1 MGIFDALTTAVTG
14 MQAQSYALQN
24 ISGNI
29 ANSQTTAYKRTE
41 TSFQDMV
48 RDAPP
53 TRQTAGAVAASSR
66 ATNNVQGD
74 LQNSSV
80 GTFMAVSG
88 EGFFVVQ
95 KPSGFVDGRPSF
107 DGINIYTRR
116 GDFQTDK
123 NGFLVNGAGY
133 YLLGI
138 PVDPTTGNLVGS
150 VPQLL
155 QFQNDFLPAQATTQ
169 IEYRANL
176 PKFPKPDA
184 LNSSIPGSELLNPAA
199 FSANPVAGPPQAA
212 KVTGFGANIQEVT
225 AAVTGTGTFANPTVT
240 QFGAGNGGLLR
251 IVVNGTNYDVTVNDT
266 DTLNTPVTGIIDK
279 INGIPGL
286 NAAGV
291 TASLDTSG
299 GTNKLRLAAANPD
312 VDFSVDP
319 ASADVTTA
327 RLGIAEQAY
336 NSRNLLDLGLV
347 GQGDTLNIAIGAS
360 NTSLTFGTGPGEIST
375 LAEFTA
381 ALTPPAPTLN
391 GGIASIDANG
401 NLSITA
407 NAITDTITLSGTAAT
422 RMSNFGV
429 QTLTALPSNQV
440 VLGQDISPFIAQSLG
455 GQAITAYD
463 SSGAP
468 VNIQFRWAKVSSSLY
483 GGSDTWNLF
492 YQVNSNPAN
501 TDVAWQNVGINYTF
515 DANGQMNPTV
525 ANVTLPNV
533 TVDGI
538 SLGTIQLV
546 HGTGG
551 LTQFSDPNGVVQTNQ
566 LQQNGFPAGELQ
578 TVSVNDKGRVIGSYT
593 NGRTIDLAEITL
605 ADFNGPN
612 MLKRLDGG
620 AFAATDE
627 SGPAIFGAPGKI
639 VGGALEGSNTD
650 IADEF
655 SKLIITQQAYSAN
668 TRIITTGNQM
678 VQDLLNMIR

>member
-1 MGIFDALTTAVTG
+1 MPHMRVGKGAPNEASQHGDAFAARRAHACGRAKQWWARRYPVAAHVARAAPRAFAHHTASARHFLPGLGRSALARPVASPWHLRQPIETPSNPCWHGACDGNARVAAARLWQGFRRAARNAVETTMGIFDALTTAVTG

-176 PKFPKPDA
+176 PKFPKPDS

-199 FSANPVAGPPQAA
+199 FSANPIAGPPQAA
-212 KVTGFGANIQEVT
+212 KVTGFGANVQEVT

-251 IVVNGTNYDVTVNDT
+251 IVVNGTNYDVTINDT
-266 DTLNTPVTGIIDK
+266 D
-279 INGIPGL
+279 
-286 NAAGV
+286 A
-291 TASLDTSG
+291 
-299 GTNKLRLAAANPD
+299 
-312 VDFSVDP
+312 
-319 ASADVTTA
+319 
-327 RLGIAEQAY
+327 
-336 NSRNLLDLGLV
+336 
-347 GQGDTLNIAIGAS
+347 
-360 NTSLTFGTGPGEIST
+360 
-375 LAEFTA
+375 
-381 ALTPPAPTLN
+381 
-391 GGIASIDANG
+391 
-401 NLSITA
+401 
-407 NAITDTITLSGTAAT
+407 
-422 RMSNFGV
+422 
-429 QTLTALPSNQV
+429 
-440 VLGQDISPFIAQSLG
+440 
-455 GQAITAYD
+455 
-463 SSGAP
+463 
-468 VNIQFRWAKVSSSLY
+468 
-483 GGSDTWNLF
+483 
-492 YQVNSNPAN
+492 
-501 TDVAWQNVGINYTF
+501 
-515 DANGQMNPTV
+515 
-525 ANVTLPNV
+525 
-533 TVDGI
+533 
-538 SLGTIQLV
+538 
-546 HGTGG
+546 
-551 LTQFSDPNGVVQTNQ
+551 
-566 LQQNGFPAGELQ
+566 
-578 TVSVNDKGRVIGSYT
+578 
-593 NGRTIDLAEITL
+593 
-605 ADFNGPN
+605 
-612 MLKRLDGG
+612 
-620 AFAATDE
+620 
-627 SGPAIFGAPGKI
+627 
-639 VGGALEGSNTD
+639 
-650 IADEF
+650 
-655 SKLIITQQAYSAN
+655 
-668 TRIITTGNQM
+668 
-678 VQDLLNMIR
+678 